1 MSKLLYEEETG
12 RILGA
17 CFEVYKQMGC
27 GFLESVYQECL
38 NIELESQNIPTSAQK
53 EIALCYKGRHL
64 SQTYRPDFLCF
75 EKIVVEIKA
84 AAALAGEHEAQ
95 VMNYLR
101 ATGLKVG
108 LLINFGHYPGMQFKR
123 IVF

>member
-1 MSKLLYEEETG
+1 MSKLIHEEETG

-38 NIELESQNIPTSAQK
+38 SVELELLNIPTSAQK
-53 EIALCYKGRHL
+53 EITLCYKGHPL

-75 EKIVVEIKA
+75 EKIVVELEA

-108 LLINFGHYPGMQFKR
+108 LLVNFGHYPGLQFKR